1 MKMYCPNV
9 RNIYLIL
16 ANMIGSLLANMIKL
30 ENMLSIFLNLECD
43 MHLLKL
49 LKYKLLRQFKY
60 DINFLKLLQ
69 CCRYLLRSRS
79 GQPSCES
86 LETEILF

>member
-1 MKMYCPNV
+1 MYCPNM

-30 ENMLSIFLNLECD
+30 ENMLSIFLKLECD
-43 MHLLKL
+43 IHLVKL

-79 GQPSCES
+79 GQPPCES